1 MHRLKLQ
8 SKARHQRTLLT
19 AIKLVCVLL
28 VLTLAAV
35 RTSNLYVTT
44 STSLETKGKNIPPQS
59 FETDHDSIHVQRQEQ
74 QQDTHDDGFKQ
85 QEREALSRV
94 SKIANASQLNDNKV
108 SESDQTQKDDSSQ
121 AFGNGSTHASS
132 NSSTVHVRPGLSK
145 ETEDKSLPGCGH
157 VLVFTGPRH
166 GSTWFLNN
174 VENCTYTNSD
184 GTFGKLHDYSELWVP
199 RPFSNVM
206 NMSVADAQDW
216 IVHNVSLKIFPWP
229 WRNRPEDAKQILL
242 HAVKHGVP
250 IVLLER
256 DVYQAYRSIMLAL
269 RTKRWDDNARRT
281 GNGVDT
287 ALSDKEDLNKVD
299 EMVDEMVKSGN
310 RNWIQFKEDMD
321 THLEA
326 VSEFLMQ
333 EHLAY
338 DRVNYD
344 DIVDIPSITLT
355 NARCVIRNCNFANK

>member
-1 MHRLKLQ
+1 MHRIKLQ

-35 RTSNLYVTT
+35 RTSNLYVST
-44 STSLETKGKNIPPQS
+44 STPLETKGKYMPPHS
-59 FETDHDSIHVQRQEQ
+59 FGTDHESVRIQ
-74 QQDTHDDGFKQ
+74 QQQNTHDDSKP
-85 QEREALSRV
+85 QERAALLRV
-94 SKIANASQLNDNKV
+94 SEITNASQSNGINV
-108 SESDQTQKDDSSQ
+108 SESDDTRKDDNTQ
-121 AFGNGSTHASS
+121 AFEKDSTQADS
-132 NSSTVHVRPGLSK
+132 NNATSRVRPGLSK
-145 ETEDKSLPGCGH
+145 ETQDNSLPACGH

-174 VENCTYTNSD
+174 VENCTYSNSD

-242 HAVKHGVP
+242 HAVKHGIP

-333 EHLAY
+333 QHLSY

-355 NARCVIRNCNFANK
+355 NAQCVIRNCNFANK